1 MNFTFNYLITVSFKI
16 FVLGIVIYVI
26 YINIKNKQSGY
37 IPFVVIF
44 LLYLYYIIASRSYLE
59 NFSDIS
65 NNPMRNNDVVLDS
78 VSKPFYDK
86 PINSLSD
93 YEDSM
98 LMNGDKNCKSQ
109 TSDNDAQVDD
119 NEYNVVFNN
128 ETEREISDDTRNK
141 LMSQYPMDWT
151 VNPPSSTNFVKGTEK
166 EKEKSNTTPDT
177 SMYDNIEG
185 NTFVPPN
192 MDDAEMKERK
202 ALKTYVPKGPR
213 DMKTYNVDDAY
224 TIIKNIYD
232 AKGLEPEVEH
242 KKDTNIYEI
251 IGTRRKDEKV
261 QYEDDLGD
269 AEASEESVPS
279 QNESITVVPQATKDY
294 LYDSDPFYNTATRT
308 RTGRHDYTKFTPELE
323 RMFAPTYTTTQ
334 WY

>member
-1 MNFTFNYLITVSFKI
+1 MNLTFNYLITVSFKI
-16 FVLGIVIYVI
+16 FLLGIVIYVI

-37 IPFVVIF
+37 IPFVVLF
-44 LLYLYYIIASRSYLE
+44 FLYLYYIIASRSYLE
-59 NFSDIS
+59 NFSNS
-65 NNPMRNNDVVLDS
+65 MRNNDVVLDS
-78 VSKPFYDK
+78 VSKPFYDE

-93 YEDSM
+93 YEDNM
-98 LMNGDKNCKSQ
+98 LITEKNS
-109 TSDNDAQVDD
+109 TPVDD
-119 NEYNVVFNN
+119 HEYNAVFNN
-128 ETEREISDDTRNK
+128 ETEREISDETRNK

-151 VNPPSSTNFVKGTEK
+151 VNPPSSTNFVKGIENEEEK
-166 EKEKSNTTPDT
+166 TKTNPDT
-177 SMYDNIEG
+177 TMYDNVEG
-185 NTFVPPN
+185 NKFTPPN

-232 AKGLEPEVEH
+232 AKGLDPEIEH

-269 AEASEESVPS
+269 AEASEEGVQS
-279 QNESITVVPQATKDY
+279 QNESVTVVPQTTKDY
-294 LYDSDPFYNTATRT
+294 LYDSDPFYNTANRT

>member
-1 MNFTFNYLITVSFKI
+1 MNLTFNYLITVSFKI
-16 FVLGIVIYVI
+16 FLLGIIIYVV

-44 LLYLYYIIASRSYLE
+44 FMYLYYIIASRSYLE
-59 NFSDIS
+59 NFT
-65 NNPMRNNDVVLDS
+65 NPMRNNDVVLDS

-93 YEDSM
+93 YEDNM
-98 LMNGDKNCKSQ
+98 LITDKNS
-109 TSDNDAQVDD
+109 TPVDD

-128 ETEREISDDTRNK
+128 ETEREISDETRNK

-151 VNPPSSTNFVKGTEK
+151 VNPPSSTNFVKGIEN
-166 EKEKSNTTPDT
+166 EQEKSKTNPDT
-177 SMYDNIEG
+177 TMYDNVEG
-185 NTFVPPN
+185 NKFTPPN

-213 DMKTYNVDDAY
+213 DMKTYNIDDAY

-232 AKGLEPEVEH
+232 AKGLEPEIEH

-269 AEASEESVPS
+269 AEASEESVQG
-279 QNESITVVPQATKDY
+279 QNESVTVVPQATKDY
-294 LYDSDPFYNTATRT
+294 LYDSDPFYNTANRT

>member
-1 MNFTFNYLITVSFKI
+1 MNLTFNYLITVSFKI
-16 FVLGIVIYVI
+16 FLLGIVIYVI

-44 LLYLYYIIASRSYLE
+44 FLYLYYIIASRSYLE
-59 NFSDIS
+59 NFSNS
-65 NNPMRNNDVVLDS
+65 MHNNDVVLDS

-93 YEDSM
+93 YEDNM
-98 LMNGDKNCKSQ
+98 LITEKDS
-109 TSDNDAQVDD
+109 TQVDD
-119 NEYNVVFNN
+119 QEYNAVFNN
-128 ETEREISDDTRNK
+128 ETEREISDETRNK
-141 LMSQYPMDWT
+141 LMSQYPIDWT
-151 VNPPSSTNFVKGTEK
+151 VNPPSSTNFVKGIENEEEK
-166 EKEKSNTTPDT
+166 TKTNPDT
-177 SMYDNIEG
+177 TMYDNVEG
-185 NTFVPPN
+185 NKFTPPN

-232 AKGLEPEVEH
+232 AKGLDPEIEH

-279 QNESITVVPQATKDY
+279 QNESVTVVPQTTKDY
-294 LYDSDPFYNTATRT
+294 LYDSDPFYNTANRT
-308 RTGRHDYTKFTPELE
+308 RTGRHDYTQWTNGLE
-323 RMFAPTYTTTQ
+323 RMFAPTYSTTQ